1 MVLIS
6 MILSFFAYPFYSLY
20 FTIKGI
26 FERPKPFIDKSMMED
41 YFYVV
46 TFTMNFGKYITA
58 VIGVLGWVLG
68 TYIMKKYGGTP
79 LMNFF
84 VGFLC
89 FVLSYWFASLFIYFV
104 QSVAYISTSIRKISV
119 RLEKLSR
126 KDIFDDDF
134 TKIVH

>member
-1 MVLIS
+1 M
-6 MILSFFAYPFYSLY
+6 LSPS
-20 FTIKGI
+20 
-26 FERPKPFIDKSMMED
+26 
-41 YFYVV
+41 
-46 TFTMNFGKYITA
+46 GKYITA

>member
-1 MVLIS
+1 MVIIS
-6 MILSFFAYPFYSLY
+6 MILSFFAYPFYSLF
-20 FTIKGI
+20 FTIKSL
-26 FERPKPFIDKSMMED
+26 FERPKPFIDTSMMED

-58 VIGVLGWVLG
+58 VSGILGWALG

-79 LMNFF
+79 LMNLS
-84 VGFLC
+84 VGLLS

-104 QSVAYISTSIRKISV
+104 QSVAYISTSIRKISM

-126 KDIFDDDF
+126 KDMFDDDL